1 MKIQNRP
8 ANFLS
13 MIGVLLFFFLIL
25 SSCITTRQDVIYLNQ
40 QIVALNNRVNALE
53 ETTDRSGSVSMRESQ
68 ASMVSDIENLKAEM
82 QRLTSKVENND
93 LLIKRAVERD
103 TGEQDSL
110 KATLED
116 FSKRITKLEA
126 ALAKLQTGTG
136 PAPVAPKPTP
146 SGPAAPPPKTP
157 GETVPADEE
166 SYNKTLSLFQGGKY
180 NEAIRGFKRFLQAHS
195 DSELADNAQFW
206 IGECHMAAKQYE
218 QAILAYQKVIKDY
231 PNGNK
236 VPNAILRQAAAF
248 TEINDKISAKLLL
261 KKVIKNYPDSPEA
274 KSAES
279 QLRKL
284 EQ

>member
-8 ANFLS
+8 VKSLILTVA
-13 MIGVLLFFFLIL
+13 LFFCFLIL

-40 QIVALNNRVNALE
+40 QIVSLE
-53 ETTDRSGSVSMRESQ
+53 ETTDRSESISMRESQ
-68 ASMVSDIENLKAEM
+68 ASLVSEIENLKVEM

-110 KATLED
+110 KATLEGFD
-116 FSKRITKLEA
+116 KRIARLEE
-126 ALAKLQTGTG
+126 ALAKLQSGTG
-136 PAPVAPKPTP
+136 PGPAAPKTTP
-146 SGPAAPPPKTP
+146 SGPAATPPKTP

-166 SYNKTLSLFQGGKY
+166 NYNKTLSLFQEEKY
-180 NEAIRGFKRFLQAHS
+180 EEAIKGFKNFLQAHS
-195 DSELADNAQFW
+195 KSELADNAQFW
-206 IGECHMAAKQYE
+206 IGECHMALKQYE

-261 KKVIKNYPDSPEA
+261 KKVIKNYPNSPEA